1 MWNKIEL
8 GKIMTE
14 FINKKD
20 AINTIK
26 AIDTNII
33 PFAKAKEYVDECI
46 VIINKRLEE
55 LPSIQTEATAK
66 VKKQFMLVT
75 GGMGG
80 TLFVCECNQILKKEW
95 KYCPLCGKRLEWE

>member
-46 VIINKRLEE
+46 VIINKRLED
-55 LPSIQTEATAK
+55 LPSIQIETTAK
-66 VKKQFMLVT
+66 VKKNLY
-75 GGMGG
+75 
-80 TLFVCECNQILKKEW
+80 L
-95 KYCPLCGKRLEWE
+95 

>member
-46 VIINKRLEE
+46 VIINKRLED
-55 LPSIQTEATAK
+55 LPSIQTETTAK
-66 VKKQFMLVT
+66 VKKQFILIT

-80 TLFVCECNQILKKEW
+80 TPFVCECTEW
-95 KYCPLCGKRLEWE
+95 KYCPLCGKRLE

>member
-26 AIDTNII
+26 AIDTSII

-46 VIINKRLEE
+46 VIINKRLED
-55 LPSIQTEATAK
+55 LPSIQTETTAK
-66 VKKQFMLVT
+66 VKKIYT
-75 GGMGG
+75 
-80 TLFVCECNQILKKEW
+80 CNMRDEKHTFCL
-95 KYCPLCGKRLEWE
+95 

>member
-46 VIINKRLEE
+46 VIINKTLED
-55 LPSIQTEATAK
+55 LPSIQIETTAK
-66 VKKQFMLVT
+66 VKKNLY
-75 GGMGG
+75 
-80 TLFVCECNQILKKEW
+80 L
-95 KYCPLCGKRLEWE
+95 